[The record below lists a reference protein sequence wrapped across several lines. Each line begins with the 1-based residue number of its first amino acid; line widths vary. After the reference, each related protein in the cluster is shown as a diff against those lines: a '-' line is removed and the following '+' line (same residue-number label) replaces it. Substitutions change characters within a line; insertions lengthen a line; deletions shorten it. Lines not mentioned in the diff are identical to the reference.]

1 LLEPGIDQDEPP
13 LLHRGTSGDER
24 VMHRHLDQPLI
35 AADRT
40 AAEEI
45 GRHVTAAETEAPD
58 RMIAAHSRAS
68 TFTIAAPVV
77 AAGPESDRVGAI
89 VDEDAVDIGV
99 VGQRI
104 FDRPTGLCVD
114 ASDRVVDRISCS
126 KRITDPPSA
135 VGRADDFDRA

>member
-1 LLEPGIDQDEPP
+1 
-13 LLHRGTSGDER
+13 
-24 VMHRHLDQPLI
+24 
-35 AADRT
+35 
-40 AAEEI
+40 
-45 GRHVTAAETEAPD
+45 
-58 RMIAAHSRAS
+58 
-68 TFTIAAPVV
+68 VV

-135 VGRADDFDRA
+135 VGRADDLIELKSPFAANQGLGQSVSSVRAGSPAGRERLTSQFLLKFVLYFSL